1 MEHETPSLLELVLK
15 QNSEWARY
23 IQVLNTY
30 NERIFSKSKANSK
43 DAKLASKLIYPA
55 DGELQPY
62 FLLKALIK
70 QAIIDT
76 CSMINCQLPLVDVYS
91 WIYNEKDGFVVKLPE
106 VWKNTKELTALNELI
121 EIQGV
126 VKATTQAHAQKL
138 AKEKFNFLSGFLT
151 GHLPN
156 YGPLHYGIE
165 DWQKII
171 QSTPNLESLIDYLA
185 QERPHLK
192 EIKWSDDEEN
202 FIWLYSALSKLPIGK
217 SEVRIAYSK
226 NHCEMDLKCDVDSLF
241 HRVHEDSFFNP
252 TTYVGIDCSAIVE
265 EDKRQKFEEIFGD
278 KIEYKHIIN
287 IIF

>member
-23 IQVLNTY
+23 IQALNTY

-43 DAKLASKLIYPA
+43 NAKLASKLIYPA

-70 QAIIDT
+70 QAVIDA
-76 CSMINCQLPLVDVYS
+76 CSTINCQLPLVDVYS
-91 WIYNEKDGFVVKLPE
+91 WICNEKDGFVVKLPE
-106 VWKNTKELTALNELI
+106 VWKNTKELTVLNELI

-126 VKATTQAHAQKL
+126 VKVTTQAHAQKL
-138 AKEKFNFLSGFLT
+138 AEEKFNFLSGFLT
-151 GHLPN
+151 GYLPN
-156 YGPLHYGIE
+156 YGPLHYKIE

-171 QSTPNLESLIDYLA
+171 QSTPNLESLVDYLA
-185 QERPHLK
+185 QERPYLK
-192 EIKWSDDEEN
+192 EIKWSDGEEN
-202 FIWLYSALSKLPIGK
+202 FVWLYSALSKLPIGK
-217 SEVRIAYSK
+217 LEVQIDYSK
-226 NHCEMDLKCDVDSLF
+226 DNHEMSLECDVDSLF

-278 KIEYKHIIN
+278 KIEYKYIQSV
-287 IIF
+287 IF